1 MGKFVRH
8 LITLTADNIT
18 WHTVKHSRENA
29 RATEVTNIYVVILY
43 NNITTHNI
51 NTPSLYPICI
61 ISTSP
66 ISAATI
72 LVSPSSN
79 YSIISTPTISTS
91 VTTPPPPEQYYQ
103 TPSPNLFAHNI
114 IIITQSLSQQY
125 HHLHHQSLPPPPPSQ
140 YIIISQS
147 LPRSIISTSPNQHA
161 LTISPSP
168 NLYCIHSITTNLI
181 STPTISVHDPISAP
195 IISISPIY
203 TPQYSTVPQSLH
215 HKLIISTFP
224 NLCPHKIT
232 IPNLTPIISSID
244 IPNFRPHN
252 TQHDHHARHPQSLP
266 LQYHHSPSPNLYP
279 NIINIT

>member
-1 MGKFVRH
+1 MNP
-8 LITLTADNIT
+8 LLSYD
-18 WHTVKHSRENA
+18 
-29 RATEVTNIYVVILY
+29 Y
-43 NNITTHNI
+43 NNITTPNLSHNI
-51 NTPSLYPICI
+51 NTPTLYPICI

-91 VTTPPPPEQYYQ
+91 VTTP
-103 TPSPNLFAHNI
+103 LFAHNI

-168 NLYCIHSITTNLI
+168 NLYCIHNITTNLI

-232 IPNLTPIISSID
+232 ICIPNLTPIISISPIFAPT
-244 IPNFRPHN
+244 ILNMITMPGTPNLPNFSHKFVFKKVKTTGFCLFLHENRKF
-252 TQHDHHARHPQSLP
+252 
-266 LQYHHSPSPNLYP
+266 
-279 NIINIT
+279 